1 MGRLHTC
8 YSPVRRSPA
17 RKASF
22 PPDAPRLACVK
33 PVASVHP
40 EPGSNS
46 SLLFIFV
53 LFFFKLK
60 NKTNVVDLFLLSSAT
75 LVCSCRHSISTRR
88 CGGDRMSGLGNAP
101 VCPVSGS
108 PLFIDL
114 FRNMTKSCSVFDSC
128 TTSLSIVSLSMFS
141 FSVAVLLRRKIFAK
155 LIHHFDI
162 SKFLTKFFL
171 FLPRT
176 SARSRFRFSHRAG
189 LVPESECKITAFFFN
204 HQIFSDLFSDYF
216 SQHGVNH

>member
-1 MGRLHTC
+1 M
-8 YSPVRRSPA
+8 
-17 RKASF
+17 
-22 PPDAPRLACVK
+22 
-33 PVASVHP
+33 
-40 EPGSNS
+40 
-46 SLLFIFV
+46 LLI
-53 LFFFKLK
+53 
-60 NKTNVVDLFLLSSAT
+60 
-75 LVCSCRHSISTRR
+75 CSCFHPRPSSVPAGTRTPER
-88 CGGDRMSGLGNAP
+88 SCGGDRMSGLGNAP

-176 SARSRFRFSHRAG
+176 SARSRFRSTRRAG

-204 HQIFSDLFSDYF
+204 HQIFLDLFSDYF
-216 SQHGVNH
+216 SRHGGSR